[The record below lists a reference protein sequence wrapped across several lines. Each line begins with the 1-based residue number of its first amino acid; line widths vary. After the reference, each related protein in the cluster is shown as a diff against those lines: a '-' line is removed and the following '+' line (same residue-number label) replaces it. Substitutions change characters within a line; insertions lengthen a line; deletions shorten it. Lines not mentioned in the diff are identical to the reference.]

1 MKTLYFNC
9 KLLSDVILNQKSAS
23 EGPNTTLD
31 FIPGS
36 NFLGIVAATVYPDSN
51 VSDSEKLEFFHSGKV
66 RFGDAHPSKDN
77 VRGLRIPA
85 SVFHPKLKK
94 VSEEAYI
101 HHGIEDPSAE
111 EYREM
116 QLKQCRSGFYAY
128 NGEEALPITTEN
140 NYAIKSAHDKENR
153 KSQDK
158 QMFGYQSLAAGLE
171 LIFSVEVDNEGL
183 VDRITKALVGKKKV
197 GRSRSAQ
204 YGLVEIS
211 ECEKTPVCIP
221 TSQKDGQVTV
231 YADGRLIFLD
241 EDGMPTLQPTAKQL
255 GVTGGTI
262 LWDKCQVR
270 TFCYAPYNYKRR
282 CFDTDRCGIEKGSVF
297 VVKANAEL
305 PATSY
310 IGAYNNEGFGAVIY
324 NPSFLRAKEDGQ
336 SVVKY
341 KEAEEKQDKDNGT
354 AIEPSTSLISFLKRQ
369 QSKDAIEKEVY
380 PMVNKWVGKNKG
392 RFNEVLFASQWG
404 HIRSL
409 AMIHRTKSSLV
420 HEIEGYLGH
429 GVAKDKWDER
439 GRKNTLMEFLKELND
454 ENISITIVNL
464 AAEMAKFCRRKED
477 KK

>member
-1 MKTLYFNC
+1 MKTLYFKC
-9 KLLSDVILNQKSAS
+9 ELLSDVILNQKSAS

-36 NFLGIVAATVYPDSN
+36 NFLGIVAATVYPDSS
-51 VSDSEKLEFFHSGKV
+51 VSDSEKLELFHSGKV

-85 SVFHPKLKK
+85 AVFHKKSDK
-94 VSEEAYI
+94 VSVVAYI
-101 HHGIEDPSAE
+101 HHGIKDPSAE
-111 EYREM
+111 EYRNM
-116 QLKQCRSGFYAY
+116 QLKQCRSGFYVY
-128 NGEEALPITTEN
+128 SGGDALPITTEN
-140 NYAIKSAHDKENR
+140 NYAIKSARDKENR
-153 KSQDK
+153 KSQDE

-183 VDRITKALVGKKKV
+183 VKTVADALVGKKKV

-211 ECEKTPVCIP
+211 ECEETPVCIP
-221 TSQKDGQVTV
+221 TSQKDGEVTV

-241 EDGMPTLQPTAKQL
+241 EDGMPTLQPTAEQL
-255 GVTGGTI
+255 GITGGTI

-297 VVKANAEL
+297 VVKTDAEL

-310 IGAYNNEGFGAVIY
+310 IGSYNNEGFGAVIY
-324 NPSFLRAKEDGQ
+324 NPSFLRAMEDGL

-341 KEAEEKQDKDNGT
+341 KEAEEKQDKKDPVP
-354 AIEPSTSLISFLKRQ
+354 EPSTSLISFLKRQ
-369 QSKDAIEKEVY
+369 QSKDDIEKDVY
-380 PMVNKWVGKNKG
+380 PKVNEWVRTNKG
-392 RFNEVLFASQWG
+392 RFSGDLFASQWG
-404 HIRSL
+404 HIRRL
-409 AMIHRTKSSLV
+409 AMKHRTKDALV
-420 HEIEGYLGH
+420 HEIEEYLGH
-429 GVAKDKWDER
+429 GVAKDKWEDLN
-439 GRKNTLMEFLKELND
+439 RKQTLMDFLKKLSD
-454 ENISITIVNL
+454 KNISITIVNL
-464 AAEMAKFCRRKED
+464 AAEMAKVCRRKED

>member
-36 NFLGIVAATVYPDSN
+36 NFLGIVAATVYPDSS
-51 VSDSEKLEFFHSGKV
+51 VSDSEKLELFHSGKV
-66 RFGDAHPSKDN
+66 RFGDAHPAKDN

-85 SVFHPKLKK
+85 AVFHPKSDK
-94 VSEEAYI
+94 VSDVAYI
-101 HHGIEDPSAE
+101 HHGIKDPSAE
-111 EYREM
+111 EYRKM

-128 NGEEALPITTEN
+128 SGEDALPITTEN
-140 NYAIKSAHDKENR
+140 NYAIKSARDKNNR
-153 KSQDK
+153 KSQDE

-171 LIFSVEVDNEGL
+171 LMFSVEVGNDGL
-183 VDRITKALVGKKKV
+183 AKTVADALVGKKKV

-204 YGLVEIS
+204 YGLVEIT
-211 ECEKTPVCIP
+211 ECEETPASIP
-221 TSQKDGQVTV
+221 TSQKDEYVTV

-241 EDGMPTLQPTAKQL
+241 EDGMPTLQPTAEQL
-255 GVTGGTI
+255 GIEGGKI
-262 LWDKCQVR
+262 LWDKCQIR

-297 VVKANAEL
+297 VVKTNAEL
-305 PATSY
+305 SAPSY

-324 NPSFLRAKEDGQ
+324 NPSFLMAREDGL

-341 KEAEEKQDKDNGT
+341 KEAEEKQNNNEPVT
-354 AIEPSTSLISFLKRQ
+354 EPSTSLISFLKRQ
-369 QSKDAIEKEVY
+369 QNKDAIEKKVY
-380 PMVNKWVGKNKG
+380 PEVNKWVGKNKG
-392 RFNEVLFASQWG
+392 RFNEALFASQWG

-409 AMIHRTKSSLV
+409 AMVHRTKDALV
-420 HEIEGYLGH
+420 HEIEDYLGH
-429 GVAKDKWDER
+429 GVAEEKWDER
-439 GRKNTLMEFLKELND
+439 GRKAALMEFLKELD
-454 ENISITIVNL
+454 DKNISITIVNL
-464 AAEMAKFCRRKED
+464 AAEMAKVCRRKEN

>member
-1 MKTLYFNC
+1 MKTLYFKC

-36 NFLGIVAATVYPDSN
+36 NFLGIVAASVYPN
-51 VSDSEKLEFFHSGKV
+51 SDIDNAVKTELFHSGKV
-66 RFGDAHPSKDN
+66 RFGDAHPSKGN

-85 SVFHPKLKK
+85 AVFHPKLKK

-101 HHGIEDPSAE
+101 HHGIEDPSDE
-111 EYREM
+111 KYRKM

-128 NGEEALPITTEN
+128 NGEEAEPITTEN

-153 KSQDK
+153 KSLDE

-183 VDRITKALVGKKKV
+183 ANTIEDALVGKKKV

-211 ECEKTPVCIP
+211 ECKETPAGIH
-221 TSQKDGQVTV
+221 TSQKEGEVTV

-241 EDGMPTLQPTAKQL
+241 KDGMPTLQPTAEQL
-255 GVTGGTI
+255 GITNGKI
-262 LWDKCQVR
+262 LWNKCQVR
-270 TFCYAPYNYKRR
+270 TFCYAPYNYQRR

-297 VVKANAEL
+297 VVEGDVDVPKA
-305 PATSY
+305 SY
-310 IGAYNNEGFGAVIY
+310 IGSYKNEGFGAVIY
-324 NPSFLRAKEDGQ
+324 NPSFLMAKEDGQ
-336 SVVKY
+336 SIVRYGDAAVK
-341 KEAEEKQDKDNGT
+341 EQENRVET
-354 AIEPSTSLISFLKRQ
+354 EPKSNLVMFLKHKQ
-369 QSKDAIEKEVY
+369 EIETVEEQVY
-380 PMVNKWVGKNKG
+380 PMVNEWVNKHKG
-392 RFNEVLFASQWG
+392 IFNDGIFASQWG

-409 AMIHRTKSSLV
+409 AMINRKKDDLWREV
-420 HEIEGYLGH
+420 EGYLSH
-429 GVAKDKWDER
+429 GVAQDKWND
-439 GRKNTLMEFLKELND
+439 RKRKMMLMDFINGLND
-454 ENISITIVNL
+454 NNVSITIVNL
-464 AAEMAKFCRRKED
+464 AAEMAKWCRKED

>member
-1 MKTLYFNC
+1 MKTLHFEC

-36 NFLGIVAATVYPDSN
+36 NFLGIVAAKVYPDSSIDN
-51 VSDSEKLEFFHSGKV
+51 SMKMELFHSGKV
-66 RFGDAHPSKDN
+66 RFGDAHPSKND

-85 SVFHPKLKK
+85 AIFHPKLKK

-111 EYREM
+111 EYRNM
-116 QLKQCRSGFYAY
+116 QLKQCRLGFYVY
-128 NGEEALPITTEN
+128 NGEEATLIATEN
-140 NYAIKSAHDKENR
+140 NYAIKSARDKENR
-153 KSQDK
+153 KSQDE
-158 QMFGYQSLAAGLE
+158 QMFGYQSLAAGLG
-171 LIFSVEVDNEGL
+171 LIFSVEVDNEELAKTIAG
-183 VDRITKALVGKKKV
+183 ALVGKKKV

-211 ECEKTPVCIP
+211 ECEKTPAGIP
-221 TSQKDGQVTV
+221 TAQKKGEVTV

-241 EDGMPTLQPTAKQL
+241 EDGMPTLQPTAEQL
-255 GVTGGTI
+255 GITGGTI

-270 TFCYAPYNYKRR
+270 TFCYAPYNYQRR

-297 VVKANAEL
+297 VVKTDADL

-310 IGAYNNEGFGAVIY
+310 IGSYNNEGFGAVIY
-324 NPSFLRAKEDGQ
+324 NPSFLMAKEDGQ

-341 KEAEEKQDKDNGT
+341 KEAEKIQNTKEPVT
-354 AIEPSTSLISFLKRQ
+354 EPSTSLISFLKRQ
-369 QSKDAIEKEVY
+369 KSKNDIEEEVY
-380 PMVNKWVGKNKG
+380 PEVNKWVRENKG
-392 RFNEVLFASQWG
+392 RFNEAIFASQWG

-409 AMIHRTKSSLV
+409 AMIHRKKNSLE
-420 HEIEGYLGH
+420 HEINEYLGH
-429 GVAKDKWDER
+429 GVAKDKWEKR
-439 GRKNTLMEFLKELND
+439 GRKKALVEFLGKLKD
-454 ENISITIVNL
+454 ENASITIVNL
-464 AAEMAKFCRRKED
+464 AAEMAKICRRKED